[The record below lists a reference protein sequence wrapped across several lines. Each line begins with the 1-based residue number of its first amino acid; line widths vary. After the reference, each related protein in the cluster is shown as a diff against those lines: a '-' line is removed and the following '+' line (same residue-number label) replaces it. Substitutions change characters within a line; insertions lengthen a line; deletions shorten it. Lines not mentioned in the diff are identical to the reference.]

1 MQIGMIGLG
10 RMGAN
15 MVRRL
20 MRAGHDCVVYDV
32 SPDAVSEL
40 AGEGSAG
47 ASSLEEFVETLQ
59 TPRCI
64 CVMVPA
70 AFVDDTIARLAPL
83 LQADDTIIDGG
94 NSYYR
99 DDLRRATELG
109 EQGLHYIDMG
119 TSGGVFGLERGYCLM
134 IGGDDKAVE
143 RLDPFFSALAPGV
156 DAAART
162 PGREGD
168 PTPAEQGEHEAETTP
183 LREPEAYMY
192 DLPIAEIAEVWR
204 RGSVVASWLLDL
216 TAQAL
221 AQDPKLDGFSGHVS
235 DSGEGRWTVLAAVD
249 EGVPAPVITASLY
262 TRFESRG
269 EGEFGNRAL
278 SAMRFGFGGHLEK
291 SAN

>member
-32 SPDAVSEL
+32 SPDAVWEL

-47 ASSLEEFVETLQ
+47 ASSLAASVQTLQ
-59 TPRCI
+59 PPRCI
-64 CVMVPA
+64 FVMVPA
-70 AFVDDTIARLAPL
+70 AFVDDTIAKLAPL

-99 DDLRRATELG
+99 DDLRRAAELG
-109 EQGLHYIDMG
+109 EQGLHYVDMG

-156 DAAART
+156 DAAGRPRGRPPRGGGGSDPRRAGLPALR
-162 PGREGD
+162 PGRRG
-168 PTPAEQGEHEAETTP
+168 A
-183 LREPEAYMY
+183 LREDGAQR
-192 DLPIAEIAEVWR
+192 DRVRDDGRVRGGAEHPRARQHRRRAAGARRRDDAAARSRGLHVRPADRRDR
-204 RGSVVASWLLDL
+204 RG
-216 TAQAL
+216 
-221 AQDPKLDGFSGHVS
+221 
-235 DSGEGRWTVLAAVD
+235 LAARQGGAL
-249 EGVPAPVITASLY
+249 GVAQLTPTGARPHPKNA
-262 TRFESRG
+262 
-269 EGEFGNRAL
+269 
-278 SAMRFGFGGHLEK
+278 
-291 SAN
+291 